1 MKHFIYLTA
10 AVALAACGKSD
21 ETAPTAELTA
31 NGSATEAEALAGGM
45 LDVAI
50 HLTDDEAL
58 GAYRLDLHGGSD
70 HDHEDHDHEGEDAEF
85 VLTSGGDDWAELV
98 VQDLTG
104 TEAQITHSFAIPDH
118 IRGHWHLLLD
128 ATDATG
134 NEAPTAY
141 MEVHVENDIIPLFE
155 VPYAAEP
162 VWSAGTEQAL
172 EGTVSD
178 PDGLAAAVARLHT
191 EDGTLLSEVEIDVTG
206 EPVVVELSSVV
217 FALPNDAAGTELEVE
232 LEATDTAGNSCL
244 TSFHVEVE

>member
-10 AVALAACGKSD
+10 AMALAACGKSD
-21 ETAPTAELTA
+21 ENAPTAELRA
-31 NGSATEAEALAGGM
+31 NGSTTEAEALAGGV
-45 LDVAI
+45 LDVTI

-70 HDHEDHDHEGEDAEF
+70 HDHEGEDAEF
-85 VLTSGGDDWAELV
+85 VLTSGGDDWAELAV
-98 VQDLTG
+98 EDLTG

-128 ATDATG
+128 VTDATG

-162 VWSAGTEQAL
+162 VWIAGTEQAL
-172 EGTVSD
+172 QGTVSD
-178 PDGLAAAVARLHT
+178 PDGLAAAVARLYA
-191 EDGTLLSEVEIDVTG
+191 ENGSLLSQVEIDVADG
-206 EPVVVELSSVV
+206 PVVADLSSVV
-217 FALPNDAAGTELEVE
+217 FALPNDAAGSELEVE
-232 LEATDTAGNSCL
+232 LDATDTEGNSCI